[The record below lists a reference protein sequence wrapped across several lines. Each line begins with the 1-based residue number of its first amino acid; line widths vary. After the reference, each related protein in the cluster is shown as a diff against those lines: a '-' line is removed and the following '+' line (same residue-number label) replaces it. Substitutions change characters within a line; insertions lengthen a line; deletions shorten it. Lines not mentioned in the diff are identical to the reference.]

1 MEGLVLCAL
10 AMIASFLAGRR
21 SVVTGLGILMAI
33 GYAYGIGRANI
44 PQPAMH
50 FIFDFGTI
58 GFYLALITGHLTPT
72 QSARLKRLQPWFAV
86 LAGWPILLFFFPV
99 QDPLIQVVGL
109 RGQIFFLPF
118 IAVGTLLELEDYYA
132 LARWFAVLN
141 LLALGFAV
149 SEYFKGIEWFMPRN
163 ANTAIIYASNMYGFK
178 GTFRIPS
185 TFTSSAAYSSMMVG
199 TTPLLL
205 GAWTRRRS
213 GWKEYY
219 LFSGALLAS
228 ALGVFLGAS
237 RMQAGMLF
245 SMLGGVLMMGRLS
258 KKVLFRAGLIA
269 LCVSWIVASNPR
281 LQRFTDLED
290 TDILSDRIGISVNES
305 FWGAIIDYPMG
316 NGLGGGGTSI
326 PYFLRSRLRD
336 PVAIENQYA
345 TIVLEEGIP
354 GLMIWISFLIWVIV
368 QRLPNARDPEYL
380 SLGLARIYVPASLL
394 TAMLGTG
401 IFTAIPGTTLLFIY
415 MGWMSS
421 ARLGTGAAEAA
432 AERARVSPTYFA
444 TN

>member
-10 AMIASFLAGRR
+10 AMIACFLAGRR
-21 SVVTGLGILMAI
+21 SVVTGLGILMAV
-33 GYAYGIGRANI
+33 GYAYGIMRANI

-50 FIFDFGTI
+50 FLFDFGMI
-58 GFYLALITGHLTPT
+58 GFYLALITGRLTPT
-72 QSARLKRLQPWFAV
+72 QSLRLKRLQPWFAV

-118 IAVGTLLELEDYYA
+118 IAVGTLLELEDYYV
-132 LARWFAVLN
+132 LAQWFAVLN
-141 LLALGFAV
+141 LFALGFAV
-149 SEYFKGIEWFMPRN
+149 AEYFMGIEWFMPRN

-178 GTFRIPS
+178 GTYRIPS

-205 GAWTRRRS
+205 GAWMRRRS
-213 GWKEYY
+213 GWKDYY
-219 LFSGALLAS
+219 LFSVALLA
-228 ALGVFLGAS
+228 AGLGVFLGAS
-237 RMQAGMLF
+237 RTQAGLLF
-245 SMLGGVLMMGRLS
+245 SMLGGLLLMGRLS
-258 KKVLFRAGLIA
+258 MKVLFRAALVA
-269 LCVSWIVASNPR
+269 LCVGWIVANNPR

-290 TDILSDRIGISVNES
+290 TDILSDRISISVNES
-305 FWGAIIDYPMG
+305 FWGAIVDYPMG

-326 PYFLRSRLRD
+326 PYFLRGRLRD

-354 GLMIWISFLIWVIV
+354 GLMIWISFLVWVIAR
-368 QRLPNARDPEYL
+368 RLPNARDADYL
-380 SLGLARIYVPASLL
+380 SLGLARIYIAVSLG

-401 IFTAIPGTTLLFIY
+401 IFTAIPGTTLLFVY

-421 ARLGTGAAEAA
+421 ARVSAAAAETA